1 MLKHQEN
8 KGFIRTEWDFFRKV
22 SNMALERIKCLKCGK
37 IIKFANGTAFDN
49 YSLVKWTKCE
59 KCKETVT
66 SR

>member
-1 MLKHQEN
+1 M
-8 KGFIRTEWDFFRKV
+8 IP
-22 SNMALERIKCLKCGK
+22 ERIKCLKCGK